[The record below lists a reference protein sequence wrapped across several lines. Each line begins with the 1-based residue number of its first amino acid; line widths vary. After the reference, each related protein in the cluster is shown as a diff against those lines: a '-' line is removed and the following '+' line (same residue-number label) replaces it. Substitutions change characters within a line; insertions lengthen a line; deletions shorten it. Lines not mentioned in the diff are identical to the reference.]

1 MCSSVVTLSLPP
13 CLLQLILELCK
24 ADGPPDLV
32 RIQANLEKIHAC
44 SAQLGSL
51 NQEVEPLKPLN
62 PRIPKR
68 LNP

>member
-1 MCSSVVTLSLPP
+1 VCSSLVTLSLPTF
-13 CLLQLILELCK
+13 LLQLILELCK

-51 NQEVEPLKPLN
+51 NQEVEPLNPLTPKPPN
-62 PRIPKR
+62 P
-68 LNP
+68 